1 MSHVKT
7 KTIKLTEDELENF
20 RAVAERFNVKF
31 EIKQVG
37 NQYRV
42 TAPEDKIVEWGYDDE
57 QTMSAF
63 TEQEIETLI
72 ELWRDRLTIKEMA
85 WTMKKK
91 PTQVY
96 YQLKKR
102 SLVG

>member
-1 MSHVKT
+1 
-7 KTIKLTEDELENF
+7 
-20 RAVAERFNVKF
+20 
-31 EIKQVG
+31 
-37 NQYRV
+37 
-42 TAPEDKIVEWGYDDE
+42 
-57 QTMSAF
+57 MSAF

-85 WTMKKK
+85 YQMNKKT
-91 PTQVY
+91 TQVY

>member
-1 MSHVKT
+1 M
-7 KTIKLTEDELENF
+7 N
-20 RAVAERFNVKF
+20 
-31 EIKQVG
+31 
-37 NQYRV
+37 
-42 TAPEDKIVEWGYDDE
+42 
-57 QTMSAF
+57 AF

-85 WTMKKK
+85 YQMKKN

>member
-1 MSHVKT
+1 
-7 KTIKLTEDELENF
+7 
-20 RAVAERFNVKF
+20 
-31 EIKQVG
+31 
-37 NQYRV
+37 
-42 TAPEDKIVEWGYDDE
+42 
-57 QTMSAF
+57 MSAF

-72 ELWRDRLTIKEMA
+72 ELWREKLTIKELA
-85 WTMKKK
+85 HQLKKK

>member
-1 MSHVKT
+1 M
-7 KTIKLTEDELENF
+7 N
-20 RAVAERFNVKF
+20 
-31 EIKQVG
+31 
-37 NQYRV
+37 
-42 TAPEDKIVEWGYDDE
+42 KI
-57 QTMSAF
+57 MSAF
-63 TEQEIETLI
+63 TEEEIDVLL
-72 ELWRDRLTIKEMA
+72 ELWRDKLTIKEMA

>member
-1 MSHVKT
+1 
-7 KTIKLTEDELENF
+7 
-20 RAVAERFNVKF
+20 
-31 EIKQVG
+31 
-37 NQYRV
+37 
-42 TAPEDKIVEWGYDDE
+42 
-57 QTMSAF
+57 MSAF
-63 TEQEIETLI
+63 TEEEIEILI

-85 WTMKKK
+85 YQMNKK

>member
-1 MSHVKT
+1 
-7 KTIKLTEDELENF
+7 
-20 RAVAERFNVKF
+20 
-31 EIKQVG
+31 
-37 NQYRV
+37 
-42 TAPEDKIVEWGYDDE
+42 
-57 QTMSAF
+57 MSAF
-63 TEQEIETLI
+63 TEEEIETLI

-85 WTMKKK
+85 HQMNKK

>member
-1 MSHVKT
+1 M
-7 KTIKLTEDELENF
+7 N
-20 RAVAERFNVKF
+20 
-31 EIKQVG
+31 
-37 NQYRV
+37 
-42 TAPEDKIVEWGYDDE
+42 KI
-57 QTMSAF
+57 MSAF
-63 TEQEIETLI
+63 TEEEIDVLL
-72 ELWRDRLTIKEMA
+72 ELWRENLTIKEMA